1 MKRRTCIAGVGSA
14 AAWPIAARG
23 QRIDRV
29 RRIGVL
35 MGFDENDPVGKAR
48 LSAFT
53 LQLAELGWTE
63 GRNVGIDVRWA
74 AGSVDRMRMFAEELV
89 GLKPDALLANGTPAT
104 AALQRE
110 TRTIPIVFPNVA
122 DPVGN
127 GFVAGLP
134 RPGGNITGFIQ
145 EESSLAGKWLQL
157 LTEIAPALKRA
168 AMIFNADGALDGGP
182 YFLPAFEA
190 AARLL
195 KLE

>member
-1 MKRRTCIAGVGSA
+1 
-14 AAWPIAARG
+14 
-23 QRIDRV
+23 
-29 RRIGVL
+29 
-35 MGFDENDPVGKAR
+35 
-48 LSAFT
+48 
-53 LQLAELGWTE
+53 
-63 GRNVGIDVRWA
+63 
-74 AGSVDRMRMFAEELV
+74 MRMFAEELV

-145 EESSLAGKWLQL
+145 EESSLAGNWLQL

-195 KLE
+195 KLEPIPAPVRSDAEIETVIASLGREPRGGFVVIPDGWSVLHRAPIVPSIRQ